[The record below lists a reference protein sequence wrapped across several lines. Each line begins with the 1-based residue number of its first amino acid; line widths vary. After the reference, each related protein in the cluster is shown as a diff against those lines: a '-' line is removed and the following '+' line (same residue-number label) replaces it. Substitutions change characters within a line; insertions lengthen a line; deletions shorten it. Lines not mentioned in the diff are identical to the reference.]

1 MRANSIK
8 IKSMNNCEHLKDL
21 LSKHRPIDY
30 HHQWKSNRSVVAIF
44 FSMAQS
50 IKRIQKELGDVQKEP
65 IESVII
71 NVPDDISSWTGTI
84 HGPKSSP
91 YEGGNFKFTLKFPSD
106 YPFKAP
112 AFQFITKIYH
122 PNVDGNGN
130 ICVGMLKA
138 EVWKPATRVR
148 AILNTIMM
156 LLVEP
161 NPEDPLDADIANIY
175 KTDIEKFT
183 LTAKQ
188 MVQQYAK

>member
-1 MRANSIK
+1 
-8 IKSMNNCEHLKDL
+8 
-21 LSKHRPIDY
+21 
-30 HHQWKSNRSVVAIF
+30 
-44 FSMAQS
+44 MAQS

-84 HGPKSSP
+84 NGPKASP
-91 YEGGNFKFTLKFPSD
+91 YEGGKFKFTLKFPTD

-112 AFQFITKIYH
+112 VFQFLTKIYH
-122 PNVDGNGN
+122 PNVDETGN
-130 ICVGMLKA
+130 ICVGLLKA

-148 AILNTIMM
+148 AILDTILM

-175 KTDIEKFT
+175 KTDIKKFT